1 MYKCKII
8 SLFFWNERHTKNK
21 TKLRWTAH
29 TRRETQTGSIPLKTL
44 TSAMSA
50 CLHKETIQY
59 QQIILTAAPPQ
70 RNFLIS
76 TNYLF
81 LSRKHWTIGDK
92 KGIGQ
97 LAMLNDYK
105 TNKTFPWNTTYKKSS
120 EIGNVSLN
128 GPFIY
133 KYAYMWTKC
142 NDRQWNTNSVQNPQ
156 LNIFYNIMCKHW
168 PWCNA

>member
-1 MYKCKII
+1 MSVIQ
-8 SLFFWNERHTKNK
+8 K
-21 TKLRWTAH
+21 TKRNWSGVHPPDGKPKLAQFRWKPWPAQWAH
-29 TRRETQTGSIPLKTL
+29 ASI
-44 TSAMSA
+44 
-50 CLHKETIQY
+50 KETIKY
-59 QQIILTAAPPQ
+59 QRTILTAAPPQ

-81 LSRKHWTIGDK
+81 LSQKHWTSGDK

-142 NDRQWNTNSVQNPQ
+142 NDRQWNTNSVQNPH